1 LLPEIIIIVASVIL
15 YVFCRRYQI
24 RTLFIV
30 HEVLLCMSP
39 LQFVLVNIIKPQM
52 NADFQAAYPQWLK
65 AIPNEA
71 WSKQHK
77 EFIDSAYQNS
87 G

>member
-1 LLPEIIIIVASVIL
+1 
-15 YVFCRRYQI
+15 
-24 RTLFIV
+24 
-30 HEVLLCMSP
+30 MSP